1 MHILIIALSTFVVMF
16 LSATSSFS
24 QSTAGLFT
32 GATKARLKTHII
44 VPTDQSDASEFCKV
58 SRDDIERVAR
68 SVLDKS
74 RITLTDKGYD
84 ITIIVGVEL
93 YYQNLEEP
101 VNICAARVSVR
112 SGISTKIHLPHAKNI
127 STQRWVDLF
136 DRADTVVDARSGFV
150 IEVSDRVTGMM
161 KSFVDTWTDDQRP

>member
-1 MHILIIALSTFVVMF
+1 MHILIAALSTFLVMF

-32 GATKARLKTHII
+32 GAKKAELTTRII
-44 VPTDQSDASEFCKV
+44 VPADQSDASGFCMV

-68 SVLDKS
+68 SVLEKS
-74 RITLTDKGYD
+74 RITLTDNGYD

-93 YYQNLEEP
+93 YYMDLEEP
-101 VNICAARVSVR
+101 VSICAARVSVR
-112 SGISTKIHLPHAKNI
+112 SGISTKIHLPHANI

-136 DRADTVVDARSGFV
+136 ERADTVLDARSGFI
-150 IEVSDRVTGMM
+150 IEVSDRVAGMM

>member
-1 MHILIIALSTFVVMF
+1 MHILIAALSTFLVLF

-32 GATKARLKTHII
+32 GAKRARLNTHVIA
-44 VPTDQSDASEFCKV
+44 PTDQSDASDFCKV

-74 RITLTDKGYD
+74 RIALTDEGYD
-84 ITIIVGVEL
+84 ITIIVDIEL

-101 VNICAARVSVR
+101 VDICAARVSVR
-112 SGISTKIHLPHAKNI
+112 SGISTKIHLPHANI

-136 DRADTVVDARSGFV
+136 NRADTVVDARSGFV
-150 IEVSDRVTGMM
+150 IEVSDRVTGML
-161 KSFVDTWTDDQRP
+161 KSFVGTWTDDQRP

>member
-1 MHILIIALSTFVVMF
+1 MHIVIAALSTFVVLF

-32 GATKARLKTHII
+32 GAKRARLNTHVIA
-44 VPTDQSDASEFCKV
+44 PTDQSDASDFCKV

-101 VNICAARVSVR
+101 VDICAARVSVR
-112 SGISTKIHLPHAKNI
+112 SGISTKIHLPHANI

-136 DRADTVVDARSGFV
+136 ERADTVLDARSGFI
-150 IEVSDRVTGMM
+150 IEVSDRVAGMM